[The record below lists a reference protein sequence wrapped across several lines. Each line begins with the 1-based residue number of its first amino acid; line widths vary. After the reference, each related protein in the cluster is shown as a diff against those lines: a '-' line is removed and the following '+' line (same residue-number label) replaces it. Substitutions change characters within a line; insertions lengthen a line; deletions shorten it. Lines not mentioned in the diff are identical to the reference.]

1 MRHFRATE
9 NVKDKRKMNQNFES
23 RLKKLNEKI
32 DNKLGVLTG
41 NFSNFTKN
49 FTTKDYLRLKSTLS
63 DVNNVLT
70 LKLTLS
76 FVDTLCEKFDLSE
89 ETKLDWKTKIDA
101 IGPNTKGFDI
111 NVENPI
117 KILAEVKCITTE
129 NNRFSAI
136 QKKNLFIDAH
146 KLKYKECNIDQ
157 SEYYKFIVIL
167 DSGNETDNC
176 IQALLNYKSKILNEE
191 RTKRMQVIKDIIFL
205 NENFRTAELSKDKVY
220 IVKQKI

>member
-1 MRHFRATE
+1 
-9 NVKDKRKMNQNFES
+9 MNDNFEN
-23 RLKKLNEKI
+23 RLKHLNEKI
-32 DNKLGVLTG
+32 DETLGVLTG
-41 NFSNFTKN
+41 NYSNFTEK
-49 FTTKDYLRLKSTLS
+49 FTTKNYLRLKSTLS

-76 FVDTLCEKFDLSE
+76 FVDTLCEKFYLSE

-101 IGPNTKGFDI
+101 VGPNTKGFDI

-191 RTKRMQVIKDIIFL
+191 RTKRMQVVKDIIFL
-205 NENFRTAELSKDKVY
+205 NENFITSELNKDKVY
-220 IVKQKI
+220 IVKH

>member
-1 MRHFRATE
+1 
-9 NVKDKRKMNQNFES
+9 MNENFET
-23 RLKKLNEKI
+23 RLKHLNEKI
-32 DNKLGVLTG
+32 DNTLGLLTG
-41 NFSNFTKN
+41 NFSNFTEN
-49 FTTKDYLRLKSTLS
+49 FTTKNYLRLKSTLS

-76 FVDTLCEKFDLSE
+76 FVDTLCEKFELSE
-89 ETKLDWKTKIDA
+89 ETKLDWKTKIDG

-111 NVENPI
+111 DVQNPI

-157 SEYYKFIVIL
+157 SEYYKFIVVL
-167 DSGNETDNC
+167 DCGNETDNC
-176 IQALLNYKSKILNEE
+176 IEAFLNYKSKKLNEE
-191 RTKRMQVIKDIIFL
+191 RSKRMQVVEDIIFL
-205 NENFRTAELSKDKVY
+205 NENFRIEELNKTKVY
-220 IVKQKI
+220 IIKQKI